1 MDQDA
6 KVERLLEMLRRAA
19 EQLPEETAK
28 DAKRIL
34 SKDSFI
40 QELKKNASSKEEGIA
55 ADCEWIVQAM
65 DNLIW
70 GRQIASGKKQQIYE
84 IFNVLLSE
92 MEGIY
97 HISVRR
103 PMEPE
108 PESKQEESKLIRLVK
123 ELHGPDGFGCKN
135 KDLIT
140 DLDVKKKMMYNYR
153 QRLNGAPDQEPWML
167 GNQRVRTKVETR
179 YEGHEMYVYTPDTLH
194 PVVLQLNM
202 TQAAFLMKALGRA
215 CDSDFLGKEI
225 AENIAGEI
233 WHQMSPYGKKQ
244 IRKQFIE
251 ESRITKCTGYQ
262 ESSEVDEA
270 EKFGKFLL
278 RLEQQYDD
286 PVEGFERE
294 AEQLKRF
301 EYQEIKNHD
310 NSLNVMYALK
320 SGDGMEHSYTILCKD
335 QSVFRHCRFYLDRAE
350 RPGTLRIVD
359 EKMFERQHG
368 DSNKIMDRHWGKL
381 IEIED
386 IQKIEIDKW

>member
-1 MDQDA
+1 
-6 KVERLLEMLRRAA
+6 
-19 EQLPEETAK
+19 
-28 DAKRIL
+28 
-34 SKDSFI
+34 
-40 QELKKNASSKEEGIA
+40 
-55 ADCEWIVQAM
+55 
-65 DNLIW
+65 
-70 GRQIASGKKQQIYE
+70 
-84 IFNVLLSE
+84 
-92 MEGIY
+92 
-97 HISVRR
+97 
-103 PMEPE
+103 
-108 PESKQEESKLIRLVK
+108 
-123 ELHGPDGFGCKN
+123 
-135 KDLIT
+135 
-140 DLDVKKKMMYNYR
+140 MYNYR

-194 PVVLQLNM
+194 PVVLQLNV